1 MKLLNYLDFVKEG
14 LITTQSSDI
23 VLNKVQFLPN
33 NLIYN
38 IKHTKSDNLIH
49 FEILYF
55 NKLSEIS
62 KTFDAIESY
71 FINMMGWFPS
81 NVKIKILSGMK
92 NSMQYN
98 RDYLIKNMNLIDSVN
113 ITFESKFDI
122 ESNIPDKLYH
132 LSIVEFQNSILKNGL
147 SPKSKSKVSY
157 HDSRIY
163 VCKSILGCKSL
174 IPNMKMIY
182 NQQKWSNPKSKI
194 NDKWV
199 IYEIDTKDLDIKLY
213 YDPNYLG
220 GYYILSNIPSEN
232 LKILEKEFKQ

>member
-14 LITTQSSDI
+14 LINTQPYNV
-23 VLNKVQFLPN
+23 VLSKVKFLPN
-33 NLIYN
+33 HLIYN
-38 IKHTKSDNLIH
+38 IKQTDSDNLIH
-49 FEILYF
+49 FEISYF

-62 KTFDAIESY
+62 KTFDVIESY

-81 NVKIKILSGMK
+81 TMIITNLTGME

-98 RDYLIKNMNLIDSVN
+98 RDFLIKNMDFIDKVK
-113 ITFESKFDI
+113 IIFESKFDI
-122 ESNIPDKLYH
+122 VSDVPNKLYH
-132 LSIVEFQNSILKNGL
+132 LSIKEFQNSILKSGI
-147 SPKSKSKVSY
+147 SPKSKSKLSY

-194 NDKWV
+194 DDKWV
-199 IYEIDTKDLDIKLY
+199 IYEIYTNGLDLNLY

-220 GYYILSNIPSEN
+220 GYYLLSNIPPDN
-232 LKILEKEFKQ
+232 IKIIEFEK

>member
-14 LITTQSSDI
+14 LITTQPYDI
-23 VLNKVQFLPN
+23 VLRKVIFLPN

-38 IKHTKSDNLIH
+38 IKHTQTDNLIH
-49 FEILYF
+49 FEISHF
-55 NKLSEIS
+55 NKLSDIS
-62 KTFDAIESY
+62 NTFDAIESY

-81 NVKIKILSGMK
+81 TMIVTNLAGMK
-92 NSMQYN
+92 NSIQYN
-98 RDYLIKNMNLIDSVN
+98 KYFLIETMEFIDKVS

-132 LSIVEFQNSILKNGL
+132 LSIKEFQKSILKTGI
-147 SPKSKSKVSY
+147 SPKSKSKISY

-174 IPNMKMIY
+174 IPAMKMTY
-182 NQQKWSNPKSKI
+182 SQQKWKYPKTKI
-194 NDKWV
+194 NDTWI

-213 YDPNYLG
+213 HDPNYLG
-220 GYYILSNIPSEN
+220 GYYLLSNIPPKDI
-232 LKILEKEFKQ
+232 KIIEFERC